1 MLISILVLAF
11 LNARLFPETPT
22 GHWLQRVI
30 VDLPITWM
38 SRVERKHVI
47 FLVVVLLGIQALAA
61 FAPLDMALVAAWDV
75 SVYIDLVFAVWT
87 VAIATRGM
95 AAGRHLK
102 ASLRAVSTGAR
113 RRFATRRSRARSVRT
128 RPPARPAN
136 DDDRPVFA
144 AAATRTLAR
153 RSYG

>member
-1 MLISILVLAF
+1 
-11 LNARLFPETPT
+11 
-22 GHWLQRVI
+22 
-30 VDLPITWM
+30 
-38 SRVERKHVI
+38 
-47 FLVVVLLGIQALAA
+47 LGIQALAA

-102 ASLRAVSTGAR
+102 ARLRAVSTGAR
-113 RRFATRRSRARSVRT
+113 RRFAVRRSRARSVRT
-128 RPPARPAN
+128 PSPRRSAN

-144 AAATRTLAR
+144 ATALLLRMSAI
-153 RSYG
+153 